1 MLQTQKCH
9 LAVVTDEYG
18 GTVGIVTMEDI
29 LEELVGEI
37 WDEHDEIIEEF
48 TKLDDGS
55 YKIVCS
61 ADIDKMLELFGL
73 TGDIDQSTLSGW
85 VIEQLGTIPRE
96 GDTFTYE
103 DLSVT
108 VSKTDNRRVIEII
121 VVKHNIA
128 EVRLNED

>member
-1 MLQTQKCH
+1 MLQTTKCH

-48 TKLDDGS
+48 TPLEDGT

-61 ADIDKMLELFGL
+61 AAIDEMLGYFEL
-73 TGDIDQSTLSGW
+73 TGDVVSSTVSGW
-85 VIEQLGTIPRE
+85 VIGQLGAIPKE

-103 DLSVT
+103 NLFVT
-108 VSKTDNRRVIEII
+108 VSKTDNRRAIEII
-121 VVKHNIA
+121 VARQEITDLQTN
-128 EVRLNED
+128 ND